1 MNINI
6 LFSPQQLVDC
16 SVTTGNLGCA
26 GGSLRN
32 TLKYVQSVG
41 GLMLEDD
48 YPYTAKV
55 NND

>member
-1 MNINI
+1 MITF
-6 LFSPQQLVDC
+6 FSIQQLVDC
-16 SVTTGNLGCA
+16 SITAGNLGCA

-32 TLKYVQSVG
+32 TLKYVQSIG

-55 NND
+55 NNNLI